1 MEGSSFSYGKVFPG
15 HTIMVIV
22 PHEDDEINLAGSVIY
37 GARKE
42 GFRVICVFVTNGDWQ
57 YPGFIRMHEAIH
69 SLETLGVLEKDVVF
83 LGYPDSASEPERNI
97 YKSGQHQAVVIH
109 GQAQTYGM
117 KGHEDFA
124 FRLRG
129 EHQAYTWEGLKQD
142 MKDVILH
149 YKPDTIFT
157 NDFDFH
163 PDHRMTSLAFD
174 ESMRDILSTHEN
186 YKPLVLKGF
195 CYSTAIF
202 APADF
207 YGKHALSTVIH
218 KEGLWNKD
226 FDTDNPAFIWAN
238 RIRFPADRECRNML
252 SENVLAD
259 ALSCHVSQKTLK
271 TARKVINTDQV
282 FWWKKTN
289 NLAFRGM
296 ITVSSGDGRYL
307 HDFKTMEVEDISAE
321 QHPRLGRYLW
331 EPDREDRERWCR
343 IDFDKPEHV
352 EAVTFYGNIEKD
364 SRILQGKLTFSTG
377 YSCIIPGIEASGRE
391 TYIEVPPQDHVKW
404 IRFDILKS
412 EGLHAGLSEWE
423 ILPDKRPPFQLLHIC
438 VDDQIA
444 YHWHV
449 WPGEKPIVSA
459 YTWGIEESLQW
470 YVDGEKC
477 SLEEVNKRA
486 QNLTGKL
493 VLRVEVKKNPRIY
506 NEAILFP
513 ADAEYR
519 HSFLKKQ
526 KQDRLKIWWKYQMQ
540 KWPHHKLKKMKREEE
555 YKD

>member
-1 MEGSSFSYGKVFPG
+1 MEESSFSYGKVFPG

-37 GARKE
+37 ASRKE

-57 YPGFIRMHEAIH
+57 YRGFIRMHEAIH
-69 SLETLGVLEKDVVF
+69 SLETLGVPEKDVVF

-97 YKSGQHQAVVIH
+97 YKSGQQKAVVIH

-117 KGHEDFA
+117 KRHEDFA
-124 FRLRG
+124 FQLRG
-129 EHQAYTWEGLKQD
+129 EHQAYTWDGLKQD

-149 YKPDTIFT
+149 YRPDTILT

-174 ESMRDILSTHEN
+174 ESMRDILSNHED

-195 CYSTAIF
+195 CYNTAIF
-202 APADF
+202 APDDF
-207 YGKHALSTVIH
+207 YSKHAFSTAIH

-226 FDTDNPAFIWAN
+226 FDTDNPAFEWAK

-259 ALSCHVSQKTLK
+259 ALACHVSQKTLK

-289 NLAFRGM
+289 NLAFSGR
-296 ITVSSGDGRYL
+296 ISVSSGDGSYL
-307 HDFKTMEVEDISAE
+307 NDFKTMEVEDISAE
-321 QHPRLGRYLW
+321 QHPRLGKYLW
-331 EPDREDRERWCR
+331 ETTSEDRERWCR
-343 IDFDKPEHV
+343 IDFGNPVHV

-364 SRILQGKLTFSTG
+364 SRILQGKLIFSTG
-377 YSCIIPGIEASGRE
+377 YSCIVPGMAESGRE
-391 TYIEVPPQDHVKW
+391 TYIKVPPQDHVKW

-412 EGLHAGLSEWE
+412 KGPHAGLAEWE
-423 ILPDKRPPFQLLHIC
+423 ILPDRKPPFQQLRIC
-438 VDDQIA
+438 VDDQLA
-444 YHWHV
+444 FHWYV
-449 WPGEKPIVSA
+449 WPGEAPIISA
-459 YTWGIEESLQW
+459 YTWGIASPLQW

-477 SLEEVNKRA
+477 SLEELNQIV
-486 QNLTGKL
+486 QNLDSTVL
-493 VLRVEVKKNPRIY
+493 VRVEMKGNSRIFD
-506 NEAILFP
+506 EAEISL
-513 ADAEYR
+513 ADADYR
-519 HSFLKKQ
+519 RILLKKQ
-526 KQDRLKIWWKYQMQ
+526 KQDLLKIWWKYQKQ
-540 KWPHHKLKKMKREEE
+540 KWPHHKLKTMKNEADYRQ
-555 YKD
+555 